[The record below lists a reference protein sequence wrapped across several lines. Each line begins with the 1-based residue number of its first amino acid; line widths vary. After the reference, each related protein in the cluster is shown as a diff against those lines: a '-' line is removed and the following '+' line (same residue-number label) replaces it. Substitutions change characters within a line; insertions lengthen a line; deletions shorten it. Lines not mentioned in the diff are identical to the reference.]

1 MTHKSL
7 SPVDY
12 AFLLLSFRM
21 RSKDEMRQRLIKK
34 GYTED
39 EVNGVIDKLEGL
51 NYLNDREF
59 AQTWVKSRIVSKPL
73 GRSLMYRELK
83 RKGIAVDIIEDVLNE
98 SLKGYDEYEVAKELA
113 LKRLGKIKVRDSKM
127 WQRLSGYLARRG
139 FSYEVNKKVLKEIL
153 DGDEDNNE

>member
-1 MTHKSL
+1 MTHKPL

-73 GRSLMYRELK
+73 GRSLMFRELK

-139 FSYEVNKKVLKEIL
+139 FSYEVIQKVLKN
-153 DGDEDNNE
+153 GYHNE

>member
-39 EVNGVIDKLEGL
+39 EVNGVIDKLERL

-59 AQTWVKSRIVSKPL
+59 AQTWVKSRIGSKPL
-73 GRSLMYRELK
+73 GRSLMSKELK
-83 RKGIAVDIIEDVLNE
+83 RKGVAVDIIEDVLNE

-113 LKRLGKIKVRDSKM
+113 LKRLGKIEVRDSKM

>member
-1 MTHKSL
+1 MTHKPL

-73 GRSLMYRELK
+73 GRSLMFRELK
-83 RKGIAVDIIEDVLNE
+83 RKGISVDIIEDVLNE

-139 FSYEVNKKVLKEIL
+139 FSYEVIQKVLKN
-153 DGDEDNNE
+153 GYHNE